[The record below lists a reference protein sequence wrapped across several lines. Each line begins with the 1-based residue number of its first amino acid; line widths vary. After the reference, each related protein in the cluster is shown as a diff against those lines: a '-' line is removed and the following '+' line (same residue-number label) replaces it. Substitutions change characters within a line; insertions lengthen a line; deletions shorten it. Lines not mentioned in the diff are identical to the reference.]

1 MNPPPPAPRC
11 RPPATTPA
19 GLVAAALLSA
29 VIPAAAGVVLLA
41 SLAARRPLIA
51 IAARSWPW
59 LTGRPQAQAPQ
70 RAVTGGPAI
79 TNPASF
85 GGQDADRHG
94 RRSHPGCHH
103 HRLAAPQDR
112 RPQHAS
118 PRRKL

>member
-1 MNPPPPAPRC
+1 
-11 RPPATTPA
+11 
-19 GLVAAALLSA
+19 
-29 VIPAAAGVVLLA
+29 VIPAAAGVIFLA

-51 IAARSWPW
+51 VAARRWPW
-59 LTGRPQAQAPQ
+59 LTGRPPAQARR
-70 RAVTGGPAI
+70 RAVTGLTALWGIGVLAAGTAQGIGAVTAGLAI

-85 GGQDADRHG
+85 GGQDADRPG